1 MISLLLMKL
10 KFPAVFTLIYLFSS
24 PVFSQELPN
33 ITTDRPDQTE
43 TPYLVVPGHLQLENG
58 VSYEQPGK
66 GVRNLVL
73 PTTLWRYA
81 VNSNFELRAIT
92 ELNNLRT
99 EGSPS
104 VVGLLPVQAGVKI
117 HLVETNGWIPQTSL
131 IAHIALPDAA
141 SPEFK
146 AENIAP
152 NFRFTMQHDLSD
164 RLTLSYNLGMEWNGF
179 DAAGAGI
186 YTLTSGYSLTDK
198 LGMYLELFG
207 FLPENSKSNHNFDGG
222 FTYLVRRNV
231 LVDISAGKGLTDNAN
246 DYYVSLG
253 FSFRLPD

>member
-1 MISLLLMKL
+1 MKL
-10 KFPAVFTLIYLFSS
+10 KFWSVIALLCNITA
-24 PVFSQELPN
+24 PVFSQELPD

-58 VSYEQPGK
+58 VSYEQPVR

-73 PTTLWRYA
+73 PTTLWRFA
-81 VNSNFELRAIT
+81 VNKNFELRAIT
-92 ELNNLRT
+92 ELNNFRA
-99 EGSPS
+99 EGSKS

-117 HLVETNGWIPQTSL
+117 HLAETDGWIPQTSL
-131 IAHIALPDAA
+131 IAHLAFPDAA

-164 RLTLSYNLGMEWNGF
+164 KLTLSYNLGMEWNGF

-207 FLPENSKSNHNFDGG
+207 FLPEDNKSIHNFDGG

-231 LVDISAGKGLTDNAN
+231 LVDISAGKGLTDNAI